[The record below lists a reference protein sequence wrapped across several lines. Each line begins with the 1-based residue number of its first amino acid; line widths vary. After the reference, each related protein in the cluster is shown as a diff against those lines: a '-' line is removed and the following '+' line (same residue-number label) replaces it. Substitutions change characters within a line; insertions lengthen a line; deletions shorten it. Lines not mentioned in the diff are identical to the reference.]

1 MVMNENVEVPL
12 TDFVRETARVAAR
25 TVIDEHINS
34 CILHKRVDGFDRRMV
49 VLERRFYLLLGAIAG
64 SGVLGGTIGGMIM
77 RM

>member
-1 MVMNENVEVPL
+1 MRGENNVQVPL
-12 TDFVRETARVAAR
+12 NDFVRETARVAAR
-25 TVIDEHINS
+25 TVINEHILS
-34 CILHKRVDGFDRRMV
+34 CPAQKQVETLNQRMI